1 MGFARVPGKRPVLAA
16 LLFAGAF
23 AAAAATLPDLFQKA
37 KLRISAGDFQGGLAA
52 LSELDAEAAKPENEP
67 ARPALRPAAAFYR
80 GVCLAAIGKADEA
93 RAEFAVYISANP
105 EKGIDR
111 AAYPK
116 RVVAAFDEARKAARG
131 AGGGGETLSSLA
143 YAYRQMPPLRG
154 EPAAPGP
161 DWATGAARHLLTAQE
176 ARSFSRLSD
185 DRERA
190 EFVSRFWHGPGPEPA
205 AKGEEFRRE
214 FERRA
219 AFADEHFGEDNV
231 RGSLTDRGM
240 VFILMGPPSAV
251 IRRPI
256 SATDDTP
263 SMLSMNSS
271 TNPAPK
277 GPIGLSP
284 SDQPANWREVWRFN
298 RDLLP
303 AEVPYQLVDFAF
315 QTRIDYGRNVLQRE
329 PAVLRALDEARAR
342 WRSPSP

>member
-1 MGFARVPGKRPVLAA
+1 MGLLGTRVTRFLIPA
-16 LLFAGAF
+16 LLV
-23 AAAAATLPDLFQKA
+23 AAASASLAATLPDLFQKA

-67 ARPALRPAAAFYR
+67 ARPALRPAAAFYK
-80 GVCLAAIGKADEA
+80 GVCLAAIGRPDEA
-93 RAEFAVYISANP
+93 RAEFAVFISANP

-116 RVVAAFDEARKAARG
+116 KVVAAFDDARKAARG
-131 AGGGGETLSSLA
+131 PGGAETISSLA
-143 YAYRQMPPLRG
+143 YAYRQMAPPRG
-154 EPAAPGP
+154 DPAAPGP
-161 DWATGAARHLLTAQE
+161 DWAAGPARHLLTAQE
-176 ARSFSRLSD
+176 ARSYDKLSD

-190 EFVSRFWHGPGPEPA
+190 EFVSRFWHGANLETAGR
-205 AKGEEFRRE
+205 GEEFRRE

-219 AFADEHFGEDNV
+219 AFADEHFGEDKV

-256 SATDDTP
+256 SASDDSP
-263 SMLSMNSS
+263 SMLSMNST
-271 TNPAPK
+271 TNPVPK

-298 RDLLP
+298 HDLLP
-303 AEVPYQLVDFAF
+303 ADFPYQLVDFAF

-329 PAVLRALDEARAR
+329 PAVLRALDEARTR
-342 WRSPSP
+342 WRSPGS

>member
-1 MGFARVPGKRPVLAA
+1 VPKGSFSSKNRSNVAPVPAA
-16 LLFAGAF
+16 HL
-23 AAAAATLPDLFQKA
+23 
-37 KLRISAGDFQGGLAA
+37 QGGLGA
-52 LSELDAEAAKPENEP
+52 LDELGAEAAKPENAP
-67 ARPALRPAAAFYR
+67 ARAALRQAAAFYR
-80 GVCLAAIGKADEA
+80 GVCLAALGRADEA
-93 RAEFAVYISANP
+93 RASFAIFIAANP

-111 AAYPK
+111 NAYPK
-116 RVVAAFDEARKAARG
+116 KVAAAFDEARKATRG
-131 AGGGGETLSSLA
+131 GTESISTLAS
-143 YAYRQMPPLRG
+143 AYRQMPPPRG
-154 EPAAPGP
+154 DGAAPGP
-161 DWATGAARHLLTAQE
+161 EWATGPARHLLTPQE
-176 ARSFSRLSD
+176 SRSFARISD

-190 EFVSRFWHGPGPEPA
+190 EFVSRFWRGSDPQA
-205 AKGEEFRRE
+205 AGKGEEFRRE

-256 SATDDTP
+256 AAADDTP
-263 SMLSMNSS
+263 SMLSMSGGP
-271 TNPAPK
+271 NPAPK

-303 AEVPYQLVDFAF
+303 ADFPYQLVDFAF
-315 QTRIDYGRNVLQRE
+315 QTRIDYGKNVLQRE
-329 PAVLRALDEARAR
+329 PAVLRALDEARGR

>member
-1 MGFARVPGKRPVLAA
+1 MGFVRSCGGRSLLAA
-16 LLFAGAF
+16 LLFATAS

-52 LSELDAEAAKPENEP
+52 LSELDAEASKPENEP
-67 ARPALRPAAAFYR
+67 ARTALRPAAAFYR
-80 GVCLAAIGKADEA
+80 GVCLAATGKPDEA
-93 RAEFAVYISANP
+93 RAEFAVFISANP

-116 RVVAAFDEARKAARG
+116 RVVAAFDEARKAARAG
-131 AGGGGETLSSLA
+131 AGGGEAISSLA
-143 YAYRQMPPLRG
+143 YAYRQMAPPRG
-154 EPAAPGP
+154 DPIAPGP
-161 DWATGAARHLLTAQE
+161 DWATGPARHLLTAQE
-176 ARSFSRLSD
+176 ARSFARLSD

-190 EFVSRFWHGPGPEPA
+190 EFVSRFWHGSNPEPGG
-205 AKGEEFRRE
+205 KGEEFRRE
-214 FERRA
+214 FERRT

-263 SMLSMNSS
+263 SMLSMNST
-271 TNPAPK
+271 TNPVPK

-303 AEVPYQLVDFAF
+303 SDVPYQLVDFAF

-342 WRSPSP
+342 WRSPGR